1 MITFRFIDDSKTIKS
16 IVLDSYVIV
25 TKNFI
30 HVFDEKRNEVVR
42 ISGLNIIQ
50 ASVMDSTYVYIME
63 EHTDQVFVQRA
74 DPDEEYELSD
84 PTEVTNGFA

>member
-1 MITFRFIDDSKTIKS
+1 
-16 IVLDSYVIV
+16 
-25 TKNFI
+25 
-30 HVFDEKRNEVVR
+30 
-42 ISGLNIIQ
+42 
-50 ASVMDSTYVYIME
+50 MDSTYVYIME